1 MEAIEMHD
9 PKWLDGRSVWKD
21 SVEGDGAHD
30 EGTQEH
36 DMCKNDAE
44 RDMHWN
50 SVRTSCGQED
60 GTHIAGSPSSER
72 TISRRRLLASL
83 GAAGAFAAFGGAYG
97 SVLAAPTG
105 GSSVS
110 GHVYGNGQWHQ
121 AMLGG
126 ELVATATL
134 ADLRAETAPSAET
147 IYFVTDEGQE
157 GCFRYDPSDSTT
169 TDDNGMTVVSSGGAR
184 CKRIL
189 FGDEINVKWFGAKGD
204 GITDDSA
211 AVQTAVGYSARRGA
225 VLVWPAGEY
234 VTTASV
240 SGFHAVRHDGPGR
253 VVRGT
258 DKWPVKPRTADTR
271 RIYVDPAGN
280 DDNDGLS
287 SAQPMLTLGAARDL
301 VEAETGRNVGFHRIV
316 LAPGTYAGGF
326 GTLQS
331 LVMGD
336 RPIYI
341 DGPAVGGHPN
351 VPTAIVDMAATPG
364 GYAFAAGV
372 YTYMIVSNVKVVNA
386 TSGTAFYSNG
396 GTLSLSNCHAKNCLQ
411 GSVVNSLGRLTVSG
425 GLYDGSSEAGV
436 VIPNSRA
443 FFGGLNSFL
452 SLAHGSLAS
461 ATLITRFARGIVAAG
476 ATAGHFDYTRIHDCG
491 VGIEFTRGC
500 GAPNTLRMQ
509 IYRCGVGVRAYTP
522 WFNNNIDFGIG
533 TPDACTT
540 PIQSWANASDQGA
553 LDNDDARSIR
563 QYATKH
569 VSAVTGTTAETTL
582 WTPVSFKG
590 GYPIYGDTVRL
601 KLRGPCSLSQNA
613 TLRVKVG
620 SNAVRTFTVPA
631 GTTSWAL
638 DADLFTTSAVN
649 VRHYCSLSTQNAM
662 SAMYGSSNGAIAAT
676 GTTGVSATIQL
687 GAAGDSFTVGFASCD
702 TTLFG

>member
-1 MEAIEMHD
+1 MYD
-9 PKWLDGRSVWKD
+9 PKRLNEESV
-21 SVEGDGAHD
+21 S
-30 EGTQEH
+30 
-36 DMCKNDAE
+36 KNDVE
-44 RDMHWN
+44 IDMQRN
-50 SVRTSCGQED
+50 SVGASGGRED
-60 GTHIAGSPSSER
+60 AGRPTSER
-72 TISRRRLLASL
+72 AISKRRLIASL
-83 GAAGAFAAFGGAYG
+83 GAAGAFAVIGGAYG
-97 SVLAAPTG
+97 NVLAAPR
-105 GSSVS
+105 GSSSVL
-110 GHVYGNGQWHQ
+110 GHVYGNGCEDSPWLQ
-121 AMLGG
+121 ALLNG
-126 ELVATATL
+126 EVVAAVTI
-134 ADLRAETAPSAET
+134 ADLRVETAPSAET

-157 GCFRYDPSDSTT
+157 GCFRYAPSDSVTA
-169 TDDNGMTVVSSGGAR
+169 DDNGMTVVSGGGAR
-184 CKRIL
+184 FKRIL
-189 FGDEINVKWFGAKGD
+189 FSDAVNVKWFGAKGNGSD
-204 GITDDSA
+204 DDSA
-211 AVQTAVGYSARRGA
+211 AVQTAVNYGA
-225 VLVWPAGEY
+225 SFGVVVLWPAGDY
-234 VTTASV
+234 VTTASI

-258 DKWPVKPRTADTR
+258 DFWPISPRTADTR
-271 RIYVDPAGN
+271 RMYVDPAGS
-280 DDNDGLS
+280 DSNDGLS
-287 SAQPMLTLGAARDL
+287 PAQPLLTLGAARDL
-301 VEAETGRNVGFHRIV
+301 VEAETGRHVGFHRIV
-316 LAPGTYAGGF
+316 LAPGTYTGGF

-336 RPIYI
+336 RPVYI

-372 YTYMIVSNVKVVNA
+372 YTYLIVSNVKVVNA
-386 TSGTAFYSNG
+386 TSGTAFYANG

-411 GSVVNSLGRLTVSG
+411 GGVANSVGRLSVSG
-425 GLYDGSSEAGV
+425 GLYDGSNESGV
-436 VIPNSRA
+436 VIANSRA

-452 SLAHGSLAS
+452 SMAHSSLAS

-476 ATAGHFDYTRIHDCG
+476 ATAGHLDYTRIHDCG

-522 WFNNNIDFGIG
+522 WFNNGIDFGIG
-533 TPDACTT
+533 TSDACTT
-540 PIQSWANASDQGA
+540 LIQAWANASDQGA
-553 LDNDDARSIR
+553 LDNGDARSIR

-569 VSAVTGTTAETTL
+569 LPAVTGTAAETTL

-620 SNAVRTFTVPA
+620 GDAVRTFTVPA
-631 GTTSWAL
+631 STTSWAL

-649 VRHYCSLSTQNAM
+649 VRHYCTLSTQSTM
-662 SAMYGSSNGAIAAT
+662 SALYGSSNGAIAAT
-676 GTTGVSATIQL
+676 GATGVSVTIQL
-687 GAAGDSFTVGFASCD
+687 GAAGDSFTVGFANCD